1 MGLFNTT
8 FVENTAYTGAALC
21 REINATAGHGKN
33 NTFIGN
39 YAEYAG
45 AALAWINATRISI
58 DDYYFYDNHVG
69 YSGGAIYVGEGSKE
83 CEVLNCVF
91 GNNWVDDEV
100 NGHGGAI
107 EWYSEK
113 GTVYNSVFTNNHAN
127 NGGAIYVGHG
137 STEINVTKSTF
148 SDNYAITV
156 GGAISI
162 EASAVTLN
170 ESNFYNNTATKGGA
184 LYVGGEGT
192 DNYIYSSVFEGNKAI
207 NEKEPMNALGG
218 AIDWVAS
225 SGTIVDTRF
234 TSNYA
239 DYGGGVYFGGR
250 SNESTIKHCLFE
262 DNEAKYNGGAIDCNA
277 SKMYLTNTVFDGNIA
292 QFGAALCRETNA
304 KSGSGE
310 NNTFKNNHAYIS
322 GAALGWMG
330 SVGIKITNY
339 TFINNSADVAGGA
352 IYVSPTSHNC
362 SIIDC
367 NFEDNYVTNETDT
380 WVSGGQ
386 FSWTAWDGSTI
397 TYRTE
402 WETSRPSE
410 IEMLPSETIYYYAD
424 AEDLETLL
432 GTGGAI
438 TIFAANATIV
448 NTNFTGNSARLGGG
462 VYVGANSGST
472 TINNTVWRANV
483 ASERGGAINLH
494 ASAVHI
500 DDGEFY
506 DNIAVNGSALYV
518 GGTGTAN
525 KVHESIFQG
534 NNATGYGGAIYWIAD
549 VGEIYNSDFTKN
561 SAEYGGAIYLNGRS
575 ANTDIIN
582 DTFRSNSAV
591 KNGGAIECNASNI
604 GIYNLIF
611 EDNYAGEYGAALCRE
626 IGATSGHGTNNTF
639 NRNHAGISGAALAW
653 MGVKNIHIID
663 YKFVNNTAE
672 SSGGAIF
679 IDEGSNNDII
689 ENCTFEGNHLTNMT
703 VGHNGGAIDCRGEN
717 LTIDYVNFTNNGAH
731 TGGAIYM
738 GSKSNTIRIF
748 DANFTENYAI
758 ADGGALGLKADS
770 LTINNT
776 YFTSN
781 TAGRHGGAVYA
792 GGNGTNNTIRH
803 ATFVGNSAGD
813 HGGAIDWLASA
824 GTFEY
829 INFRA
834 NTAEYGGAIYLNG
847 VSSNSTLNT
856 IYFIENRATKNG
868 GAIDCNA
875 TRMGLSNVQFISNYA
890 GEYGAA
896 LCREAN
902 ATGGFGGNNTFI
914 SNHADIAG
922 AALAWLDVDG
932 ININNYTFINN
943 TAYSSGGAIYVR
955 GDSSNCK
962 VRNSYFENN
971 YVTDVKNGQGGSI
984 DWAGPNGLIA
994 NTTFIDSF
1002 AVNGGTLYAGVNS
1015 TNMTI
1020 FNSSFIA
1027 SRAMGDGGA
1036 ISLHSDNARITDSTF
1051 NFTLALT
1058 SGGGISGH
1066 NANNA
1071 TINNCTFDYGMGA
1084 GYIDS
1089 TLKAYGEG
1097 GAIRWEDSRG
1107 LNVSNSQFS
1116 NIRSNSNGGVISAIN
1131 TNDANLYNLTFI
1143 ESYSSLNGGSISWIN
1158 STNVTFDLLKV
1169 DVSEAHTNGGAMYLV
1184 GVNNTV
1190 IKNSAFNNTISPRGN
1205 GGSMYIEGNV
1215 TIQNSTFDGFEAYR
1229 DNGASLF
1236 VKSGNVTVEA
1246 SSFNGKDAIWVYYNA
1261 TAYLNNNTI
1270 TGPDP
1275 NRDVYYLV
1283 NGYNVLVSYSI
1294 WNDGN
1299 LHLLGNSS
1307 YDYIIINNG
1316 TIWTPTTTKM
1326 LDNETYNVTWNEFF
1340 TFWAHIYDDSKYENT
1355 IISAHSLNTT
1365 NDVYQD
1371 GSYFLLNYN
1380 CITLNCTYQGAFHL
1394 IPSDKN
1400 LKNNK
1405 VYNGT
1410 VNVKMPVSLEIV
1422 ITNIT
1427 DYSVGVWAKLTPQAR
1442 SNFTIEGQTI
1452 TLKVGDQKYIVPISV
1467 NEQIIV
1473 PFTTWTIGNASQFLN
1488 RLNAGEY
1495 TATASYAGDD
1505 VHLAIENVTKS
1516 FYVELHKI
1524 WIALNVTDIFFGQ
1537 TIAFNVT
1544 SNATETKH
1552 GYITIRVNGIEVFTD
1567 VKLYEDGSQM
1577 LYLPYDEY
1585 KNIITQPGI
1594 YTASITF
1601 TNGSYFNYQLNFTT
1615 FEVKK
1620 FNTNISANV
1629 STPISVGDALIV
1641 NVTVN
1646 ETAKGFVKIIIDGR
1660 EYIEEIRDGIA
1671 RFEIYGLAA
1680 GTYTN
1685 KTVKYAGS
1693 DLFNGNSTNITFTV
1707 VPKLLMQP
1715 VT

>member
-1 MGLFNTT
+1 M
-8 FVENTAYTGAALC
+8 
-21 REINATAGHGKN
+21 
-33 NTFIGN
+33 
-39 YAEYAG
+39 
-45 AALAWINATRISI
+45 
-58 DDYYFYDNHVG
+58 
-69 YSGGAIYVGEGSKE
+69 
-83 CEVLNCVF
+83 
-91 GNNWVDDEV
+91 
-100 NGHGGAI
+100 
-107 EWYSEK
+107 
-113 GTVYNSVFTNNHAN
+113 
-127 NGGAIYVGHG
+127 
-137 STEINVTKSTF
+137 
-148 SDNYAITV
+148 
-156 GGAISI
+156 
-162 EASAVTLN
+162 
-170 ESNFYNNTATKGGA
+170 
-184 LYVGGEGT
+184 
-192 DNYIYSSVFEGNKAI
+192 
-207 NEKEPMNALGG
+207 
-218 AIDWVAS
+218 
-225 SGTIVDTRF
+225 
-234 TSNYA
+234 
-239 DYGGGVYFGGR
+239 
-250 SNESTIKHCLFE
+250 
-262 DNEAKYNGGAIDCNA
+262 
-277 SKMYLTNTVFDGNIA
+277 
-292 QFGAALCRETNA
+292 
-304 KSGSGE
+304 
-310 NNTFKNNHAYIS
+310 
-322 GAALGWMG
+322 
-330 SVGIKITNY
+330 
-339 TFINNSADVAGGA
+339 
-352 IYVSPTSHNC
+352 
-362 SIIDC
+362 
-367 NFEDNYVTNETDT
+367 
-380 WVSGGQ
+380 
-386 FSWTAWDGSTI
+386 
-397 TYRTE
+397 
-402 WETSRPSE
+402 
-410 IEMLPSETIYYYAD
+410 
-424 AEDLETLL
+424 
-432 GTGGAI
+432 
-438 TIFAANATIV
+438 
-448 NTNFTGNSARLGGG
+448 
-462 VYVGANSGST
+462 
-472 TINNTVWRANV
+472 
-483 ASERGGAINLH
+483 
-494 ASAVHI
+494 
-500 DDGEFY
+500 
-506 DNIAVNGSALYV
+506 
-518 GGTGTAN
+518 
-525 KVHESIFQG
+525 
-534 NNATGYGGAIYWIAD
+534 
-549 VGEIYNSDFTKN
+549 
-561 SAEYGGAIYLNGRS
+561 
-575 ANTDIIN
+575 
-582 DTFRSNSAV
+582 
-591 KNGGAIECNASNI
+591 
-604 GIYNLIF
+604 
-611 EDNYAGEYGAALCRE
+611 
-626 IGATSGHGTNNTF
+626 
-639 NRNHAGISGAALAW
+639 
-653 MGVKNIHIID
+653 
-663 YKFVNNTAE
+663 
-672 SSGGAIF
+672 
-679 IDEGSNNDII
+679 
-689 ENCTFEGNHLTNMT
+689 
-703 VGHNGGAIDCRGEN
+703 
-717 LTIDYVNFTNNGAH
+717 
-731 TGGAIYM
+731 
-738 GSKSNTIRIF
+738 
-748 DANFTENYAI
+748 
-758 ADGGALGLKADS
+758 
-770 LTINNT
+770 
-776 YFTSN
+776 
-781 TAGRHGGAVYA
+781 
-792 GGNGTNNTIRH
+792 
-803 ATFVGNSAGD
+803 
-813 HGGAIDWLASA
+813 
-824 GTFEY
+824 
-829 INFRA
+829 
-834 NTAEYGGAIYLNG
+834 
-847 VSSNSTLNT
+847 
-856 IYFIENRATKNG
+856 
-868 GAIDCNA
+868 
-875 TRMGLSNVQFISNYA
+875 
-890 GEYGAA
+890 
-896 LCREAN
+896 
-902 ATGGFGGNNTFI
+902 
-914 SNHADIAG
+914 
-922 AALAWLDVDG
+922 
-932 ININNYTFINN
+932 
-943 TAYSSGGAIYVR
+943 
-955 GDSSNCK
+955 
-962 VRNSYFENN
+962 
-971 YVTDVKNGQGGSI
+971 TDVKNGQGGSI

-1641 NVTVN
+1641 ENTLKKSVTV
-1646 ETAKGFVKIIIDGR
+1646 
-1660 EYIEEIRDGIA
+1660 
-1671 RFEIYGLAA
+1671 
-1680 GTYTN
+1680 
-1685 KTVKYAGS
+1685 
-1693 DLFNGNSTNITFTV
+1693 
-1707 VPKLLMQP
+1707 
-1715 VT
+1715 